1 MAQLALEKFQEYD
14 DLYQIAGAYVSIGKY
29 LNAHGRYSEAFD
41 TLTKA
46 LDCVNQ
52 HHLLY
57 YHYKA
62 DTLDKSVALCRRG
75 YDLHRSTV
83 DYGREG

>member
-1 MAQLALEKFQEYD
+1 MPLRMAQLALEKFQEYD

-29 LNAHGRYSEAFD
+29 LNAHGRYSEALD

-52 HHLLY
+52 HHLL
-57 YHYKA
+57 
-62 DTLDKSVALCRRG
+62 
-75 YDLHRSTV
+75 
-83 DYGREG
+83 